1 MTSESDC
8 RMTTKILDQS
18 RPAKSVLDYPREE
31 IEDFLREK
39 LSHHKVKEAYIFG
52 SYAQDKLTAWS
63 DLDLLIVTESQQS
76 FIERPRRFFDLLDLG
91 IPIDILVY
99 TPEEFQKLRHSDS
112 GFWRSFQENHLRIL

>member
-1 MTSESDC
+1 M
-8 RMTTKILDQS
+8 MTKILDQS
-18 RPAKSVLDYPREE
+18 RPAKSILDYSKQE

-39 LSHHKVKEAYIFG
+39 LIHHEVKEAYIFG
-52 SYAQDKLTAWS
+52 SYALNKLTVWS

-99 TPEEFQKLRHSDS
+99 TPEEFQQLRHSGS
-112 GFWRSFQENHLRIL
+112 AFWRSFQENHLEIL